1 VTLPITHPPTPP
13 RDVKRLV
20 GVVALALTPTLALAQ
35 DAASQ
40 PVAPETSLATNII
53 FYILAI
59 VTLVMGIMVV
69 SRRNPLQGA
78 LSLVAS
84 FFCLGGIYALL
95 YAHLLAAMQILVY
108 AGAIMVLFTF
118 VIMLLNLTDRE
129 LGTEKG
135 VPLKIAVL
143 AALVFIVGLTVLGAG
158 LSSDGLSQVSLA
170 NGQMGAATF
179 MNPPLAD
186 TNALPDDYGSV
197 AGVGKSLYTYYL
209 LPFELVSVLLLVAIV
224 GAVAIAKKRI

>member
-1 VTLPITHPPTPP
+1 METSVNRLI
-13 RDVKRLV
+13 KRLT
-20 GVVALALTPTLALAQ
+20 GCIAACLPLVASAQ
-35 DAASQ
+35 EVASQ
-40 PVAPETSLATNII
+40 PASQPAATGSLATDII
-53 FYILAI
+53 FYILAL
-59 VTLVMGIMVV
+59 VTFVMGILVV
-69 SRRNPLQGA
+69 TRRNPLQGA
-78 LSLVAS
+78 LSLVLS

-135 VPLKIAVL
+135 IPLKIIVL
-143 AALVFIVGLTVLGAG
+143 ALLVFIVGLTVLGAG
-158 LSSDGLSQVSLA
+158 LSTEGLGQVSLSD
-170 NGQMGAATF
+170 GSFGAAEF
-179 MNPPLAD
+179 MQPPLSG
-186 TNALPDDYGSV
+186 TNSLPKDYGSV
-197 AGVGKSLYTYYL
+197 AGVGGSLYTYYL